1 MTSISASDI
10 RHLAVLSG
18 LALSQEEE
26 RSLGGDL
33 EKIINYINQ
42 LSELDVSGVE
52 PTYQVTDLSNVFRDD
67 EIEAG
72 CVNRDQLLE
81 LSKEVEDSQI
91 KVPKVL

>member
-18 LALSQEEE
+18 LALSQEEG

-52 PTYQVTDLSNVFRDD
+52 PTYQVTDLSNVFRND
-67 EIEAG
+67 EIEVG

>member
-26 RSLGGDL
+26 KSLGGDL

-67 EIEAG
+67 EIEVG

>member
-52 PTYQVTDLSNVFRDD
+52 PTYQVTDLSNVFRND
-67 EIEAG
+67 EIEVG